1 MHTELLRHQHHEI
14 MGIVNDM
21 RRNLLA
27 PQRMP
32 ASVAEVLSSN
42 LDALAQR
49 IASHLSIED
58 KGLYPKLRASSLS
71 NATVTANRFSE
82 EMDRLRASFAAFR
95 SRWPSAAAIHAEP
108 AKFVDECTTVF
119 HGLSRRI
126 EQEEKEL
133 YPLVDALP

>member
-27 PQRMP
+27 PQRMLP
-32 ASVAEVLSSN
+32 TVAESLSAN
-42 LDALAQR
+42 LEALAQR
-49 IASHLSIED
+49 IGSHLSIED
-58 KGLYPKLRASSLS
+58 KGLYPKLQVSTLTNAS
-71 NATVTANRFSE
+71 ATSKRFAE
-82 EMDRLRASFAAFR
+82 EMATLRASFRAFR
-95 SRWPSAAAIHAEP
+95 ARWPDGAAIHAEP
-108 AKFVDECTTVF
+108 AKFVDECTTIF
-119 HGLSRRI
+119 HDLSRRI